1 MKLLIDLEE
10 ALKIIADKL
19 NSDGYNIIDVGIT
32 YDRENIN
39 GIPVTIKNIRFE
51 ASFKD
56 EEVKDN

>member
-39 GIPVTIKNIRFE
+39 GIPVAIKNIRFE